1 MENTMNVK
9 GKYKYYVKYDGLRHN
24 LWMVIKYKVDDTKK
38 VYKTNFNITEF
49 INDFQSI
56 FFEDLKDTFRR
67 TSRIY
72 ADYILNYGVMD
83 MLRFTICKD
92 IKKKHIVA
100 KEKKETVEINDFIK
114 NLTKQKWCEFTLPND
129 NELNL
134 ENMKKEIHDKMF
146 KENSENKIN
155 EYQKSRKI
163 KFRED

>member
-56 FFEDLKDTFRR
+56 FFEDPKDTFRR

-72 ADYILNYGVMD
+72 ADYILNCGDWKWDNSVSLAGMGGNWNITNENWDNMSLDDY
-83 MLRFTICKD
+83 LNFSIAWLSQ
-92 IKKKHIVA
+92 A
-100 KEKKETVEINDFIK
+100 KRILKPTGS
-114 NLTKQKWCEFTLPND
+114 
-129 NELNL
+129 
-134 ENMKKEIHDKMF
+134 M
-146 KENSENKIN
+146 
-155 EYQKSRKI
+155 
-163 KFRED
+163 